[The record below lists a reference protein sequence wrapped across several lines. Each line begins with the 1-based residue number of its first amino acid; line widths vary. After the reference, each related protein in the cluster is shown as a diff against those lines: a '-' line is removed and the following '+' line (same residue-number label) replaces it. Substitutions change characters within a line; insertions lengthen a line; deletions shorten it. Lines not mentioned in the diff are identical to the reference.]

1 MVFWHVTKDIDFPC
15 LYELHDSVDGD
26 LSDYHR
32 YQLCSCFVISENKGK
47 SYQKERRK
55 MKPRTLV
62 LGIVLSFVVSVI
74 LTGDKITIDQ
84 ILGTWVNADYN

>member
-1 MVFWHVTKDIDFPC
+1 
-15 LYELHDSVDGD
+15 
-26 LSDYHR
+26 
-32 YQLCSCFVISENKGK
+32 
-47 SYQKERRK
+47 